1 VLQEENL
8 VENSKR
14 MGDHFIAG
22 LKRLQARFPELIRD
36 VRGRGLLIGV
46 EIINEERGH
55 SLAKRLFDRNVLVA
69 YTLNKPEVIRIE
81 PPLVITS
88 DLIDRALTMFEE
100 SLEAEGQ
107 R

>member
-1 VLQEENL
+1 
-8 VENSKR
+8 

-46 EIINEERGH
+46 EIVNEERGH
-55 SLAKRLFDRNVLVA
+55 SLAQRLFDRNVLVA

-81 PPLVITS
+81 PPLIITAE
-88 DLIDRALTMFEE
+88 LIDRALAIFEE
-100 SLEAEGQ
+100 SLEAESK

>member
-1 VLQEENL
+1 
-8 VENSKR
+8 
-14 MGDHFIAG
+14 M
-22 LKRLQARFPELIRD
+22 
-36 VRGRGLLIGV
+36 GV
-46 EIINEERGH
+46 EIVNEERGH

-81 PPLVITS
+81 PPLIITS

-100 SLEAEGQ
+100 SLEAESQ